1 MEISRAMKFLLDRG
15 ATAFIKLYSTN
26 YSVSPLEQSGV
37 EIPSRVEIQI
47 PPNLKSR
54 EITDLYKSITDLS
67 YDSHEKALWLDY
79 SFRQTKRSR
88 VLLHHVVLQ
97 QTKRRK

>member
-79 SFRQTKRSR
+79 SF
-88 VLLHHVVLQ
+88 
-97 QTKRRK
+97 

>member
-54 EITDLYKSITDLS
+54 EITDLYKSFVVGLFLS
-67 YDSHEKALWLDY
+67 TNEEIQSTLAPCSSSANKKKKIGKENSQEK
-79 SFRQTKRSR
+79 
-88 VLLHHVVLQ
+88 
-97 QTKRRK
+97 